1 MKLYH
6 KILAL
11 TLLQLIAI
19 FAFGIYQ
26 IQSLYLTQ
34 EKAFEQKIVLQSK
47 MISGRL
53 GEVFEHLETSAT
65 ILANSQEVVTGLISN
80 DTDMLYNWSKL
91 FITHPIQKIHFIDLD
106 GIVIS
111 RGEAEFRFGDE
122 VKGQS
127 YFHRAME
134 DGSFLGVD
142 TIDEKECLVY
152 AKQIRQ
158 YGERHIG
165 VIAVALV
172 INEAFLSSLSKGT
185 TLDIAYNSSH
195 QFITTSGELPLVH
208 TIALET
214 ISQMDSI
221 HAAKFSIGLT
231 RHDELAAF
239 QKTRTNLFISIALV
253 FFVLL
258 IALHFTLHKHIKEH
272 EQLSQLLI
280 DFYENHLDIKT
291 MIANIQQALYTCTTP
306 EIKKIAMALLNMG
319 QKVSDTQDALE
330 LLGTTDSLTGLF
342 NRRKIETCLTQ
353 KLKEGARGSL
363 FSLIMIDVDHFK
375 IINDTYGHEVG
386 DYVLTN
392 VAKLLQTTIRK
403 SDILGRWGGEEF
415 LLILP
420 QTTHEGALRLAEEL
434 RIALQNHTF
443 SSYPNPITA
452 SFGVADY
459 HPQDSANTL
468 IKRADTALY
477 RAKHNGRNG
486 VEYEA

>member
-11 TLLQLIAI
+11 TLLQLVAI

-26 IQSLYLTQ
+26 IQSLYLAQ

-53 GEVFEHLETSAT
+53 DEVLEHLKASAT
-65 ILANSQEVVTGLISN
+65 ILASSQEVVTGLISN

-91 FITHPIQKIHFIDLD
+91 FITPPVQKIHFMDLE

-111 RGEAEFRFGDE
+111 RGEAEFRFGDAI
-122 VKGQS
+122 KGRS
-127 YFHRAME
+127 YFHHAMK
-134 DGSFLGVD
+134 DDSFLGID

-158 YGERHIG
+158 YGERPIG

-172 INEAFLSSLSKGT
+172 INEPFLASLSKGT
-185 TLDIAYNSSH
+185 TLDIAYDSLRQS
-195 QFITTSGELPLVH
+195 IATSGETPLVH
-208 TIALET
+208 TISFET
-214 ISQMDSI
+214 IPQASNSQE
-221 HAAKFSIGLT
+221 AKFSIGLT
-231 RHDELAAF
+231 RHDELAVF

-253 FFVLL
+253 FLILL

-291 MIANIQQALYTCTTP
+291 MMTNIQRALYTYTTP

-330 LLGTTDSLTGLF
+330 LLSATDVLTGLS
-342 NRRKIETCLTQ
+342 NRRKIETCLNQ
-353 KLKEGARGSL
+353 KLKEGARGL
-363 FSLIMIDVDHFK
+363 PFSLIMIDIDHFK
-375 IINDTYGHEVG
+375 MINDTYGHEVG
-386 DYVLTN
+386 DYVLTD
-392 VAKLLQTTIRK
+392 VAQLLQATIRE

-420 QTTHEGALRLAEEL
+420 KTTHEGALRLAEEL
-434 RIALQNHTF
+434 RARLAEHIF
-443 SSYPNPITA
+443 SSYPNPVSA

-459 HPQDSANTL
+459 RPQDTANEL